1 MIDNESL
8 EQIRPDRPRRAR
20 HPAFHLAD
28 VELERTDTYFY
39 LRAYWHVLAK
49 RRWTILTATCVLV
62 ALMAIVSFKMQP
74 VYEAVARVEVEA
86 EAPEIQSLSD
96 LYRSIPSDDA
106 FLQTQVNVLESDTLA
121 WETIQQLGLA
131 GKAEFDS
138 VGAAGG
144 SGAPEMTPSQRGR
157 LIKAFRKRLH
167 VELMRN
173 SRMLEISFESID
185 APLAAAV
192 ANALVNNYAEYNF
205 RKKYDATRQASAWME
220 HQLDELKAK
229 VERSQQALVD
239 YERQNA
245 IVNVSDKENVV
256 EERLSDLSRDFT
268 NAQNDRVQKES
279 LYELVRS
286 NQSQAAVL
294 VQDDLLQHLQE
305 KYADLSDQYAEALGQ
320 YGPKFPKV
328 VRLEG
333 QLKAM
338 DSIIDSERRRV
349 VERIHNDYNAARGR
363 EALLSDAVVQEK
375 AEVGKLNQ
383 LLIRHNIL
391 KREFETN
398 QQLYDSLLQ
407 RLKDATVSAGLRAT
421 NIHVIDTAA
430 TPSSPVRPKRLLNL
444 GIAAIVGLILGVTLA
459 FVEEGLDNSIKS
471 AEDVERLIAAPA
483 LAIVPVAGSEG
494 RSPYWRRNG
503 HRRNGHRE
511 GGPIKGTADGAVA
524 LAVLKHPASALSE
537 SYRAL
542 RTSILLSTAVRP
554 PQVLLVT
561 SPQPN
566 EGKSC
571 TSLNLALTL
580 AQRGSRVLI
589 VDGDL
594 RKPVIAPH
602 LGLTEECGLS
612 GLLTGGAGELCQ
624 VLHQVEDMSH
634 LWVLPG
640 GPTPPNPAELL
651 SSPRMADVLQQL
663 RERFDHIVVDS
674 PPLLMVTDATI
685 LSTLVDGVVLV
696 VESGVTVRGALL
708 RAHALLENAG
718 GRVLGVVMNKV
729 DFRHDAYYYASYSRY
744 HSYYERS
751 PVTPGS

>member
-8 EQIRPDRPRRAR
+8 EQVRPGRLRRASYG
-20 HPAFHLAD
+20 AFHLAD

-74 VYEAVARVEVEA
+74 VYEAIARVEVEA

-131 GKAEFDS
+131 GKAEYAS
-138 VGAAGG
+138 LGAAGEPGG
-144 SGAPEMTPSQRGR
+144 SEMSPSQRGR
-157 LIKAFRKRLH
+157 LIRAFRKRLH

-173 SRMLEISFESID
+173 SRMLEISFESTD

-220 HQLDELKAK
+220 QQLDELKAK
-229 VERSQQALVD
+229 VEKSQQALVD

-256 EERLSDLSRDFT
+256 EERLADLSRDLT

-305 KYADLSDQYAEALGQ
+305 KYADLSDQYTEALGQ

-328 VRLEG
+328 VRLEA

-338 DSIIDSERRRV
+338 DSIIDGERRRAI
-349 VERIHNDYNAARGR
+349 ERIHNDYTAARGR
-363 EALLSDAVVQEK
+363 EALLSNAVVQEK

-483 LAIVPVAGSEG
+483 LAIVPAAGSEG
-494 RSPYWRRNG
+494 KSPYWRRNG
-503 HRRNGHRE
+503 HRKNGNRH
-511 GGPIKGTADGAVA
+511 GLTKGAADGAVA

-580 AQRGSRVLI
+580 AQRGSRVLV

-602 LGLTEECGLS
+602 LGIAEECGLS
-612 GLLTGGAGELCQ
+612 GLLTGAGELGE
-624 VLHQVEDMSH
+624 VLHQVEGISQ

-651 SSPRMADVLQQL
+651 SSPRMADILQQL

-744 HSYYERS
+744 HSYYERT
-751 PVTPGS
+751 PATPGS